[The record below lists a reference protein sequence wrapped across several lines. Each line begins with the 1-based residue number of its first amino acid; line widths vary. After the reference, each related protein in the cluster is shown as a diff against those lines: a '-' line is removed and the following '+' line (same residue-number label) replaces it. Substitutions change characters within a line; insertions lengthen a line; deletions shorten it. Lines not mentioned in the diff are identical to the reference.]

1 MSSYLPCAGSATS
14 SAAPPQAAEPVPGLC
29 PPLSGAD
36 GTGAPGLPAGMIAVR
51 AADVICPGGAAG
63 AVTALLVTGSLVA
76 SGEPVVF
83 THPVTM
89 APAVVRR
96 SGAVQAGGWL
106 PDHVRL
112 GLLEAQL
119 GHGVIEAVIEGAV
132 RAGRLARPAR
142 RRLMSLELACRFT
155 VAMALSP
162 ECDYRETMARL
173 AGHLAGVPWAR
184 RWHVPTSKVFTSW
197 RRLLGWQVMEELFWQ
212 AAGSIAG
219 PATPRG
225 QAALWCGLE
234 LCAIDGFQIDL
245 PATGANR
252 EEFGSSGASDGS
264 GPFPQARAVLVTAR
278 AARAV
283 LGAAMDA
290 CSVGEQTLIAR
301 LVAGHPG
308 LFAGRVF
315 VVDRNFLG
323 HKLATAILDAGGH
336 LVMRVKQGIS
346 LPAVP
351 GGWLSDGSRMSYLN
365 APSGRAADRLP
376 VRVVEHNVTVP
387 GPGGDT
393 VSELYCLATTLLDH
407 QQFPAEQVREAYP
420 QRWSAS
426 ETTIGENKTTV
437 TGAGPPTG
445 PALRSEEPDLIR
457 QEFWAWLTGA
467 QLVRKSGAAT
477 LTAAAANT
485 ADSATAGS
493 RARPVTT
500 DQISFTAMRREAAR
514 SMVQTLV
521 TATTSPAV
529 LARLAEAASRAA
541 LGTLIVTGRQRRS
554 DRRQKSRPSFP
565 HTQVTTPAITGPV
578 KITRFHP
585 EWVDSQPADTS

>member
-1 MSSYLPCAGSATS
+1 VSSYLPCAGSATP
-14 SAAPPQAAEPVPGLC
+14 SAALPQTRPRAAEPVPGLC
-29 PPLSGAD
+29 PPLPGRD
-36 GTGAPGLPAGMIAVR
+36 GTGGPGLPPGLIAVR
-51 AADVICPGGAAG
+51 AADVICPGGAA
-63 AVTALLVTGSLVA
+63 TALLTAGSPVA
-76 SGEPVVF
+76 SGEPLVF
-83 THPVTM
+83 THPVTT

-106 PDHVRL
+106 PGHVRL

-119 GHGVIEAVIEGAV
+119 GDGVIEAVIEGAV
-132 RAGRLARPAR
+132 RAGRLARPVR
-142 RRLMSLELACRFT
+142 RRLMSLELTCRFT
-155 VAMALSP
+155 VAMTLSP
-162 ECDYRETMARL
+162 ECGYRETMARL
-173 AGHLAGVPWAR
+173 AGHLLDVPWAR
-184 RWHVPTSKVFTSW
+184 RWHVPGSKVVTGW
-197 RRLLGWQVMEELFWQ
+197 RRLLGWQVMEEVFWQ
-212 AAGSIAG
+212 AAGSIVDL
-219 PATPRG
+219 ATPHG

-234 LCAIDGFQIDL
+234 LCAIDGFQIDV

-252 EEFGSSGASDGS
+252 EEFGSSGTSDGS

-278 AARAV
+278 AARAM

-301 LVAGHPG
+301 LVAGHPEI
-308 LFAGRVF
+308 FAGRVF

-323 HKLATAILDAGGH
+323 HELATAILDAGGH

-365 APSGRAADRLP
+365 APSRRVADRLP

-387 GPGGDT
+387 GPDAET

-407 QQFPAEQVREAYP
+407 QRFPAEAIREAYP

-437 TGAGPPTG
+437 TGAGPSAG
-445 PALRSEEPDLIR
+445 PALRSGEPDLVR

-467 QLVRKSGAAT
+467 QLVRKSGAAA
-477 LTAAAANT
+477 LTAMAAST
-485 ADSATAGS
+485 TAGS

-521 TATTSPAV
+521 TAATSPAV

-541 LGTLIVTGRQRRS
+541 LGTLITTGRQRHS
-554 DRRQKSRPSFP
+554 GRRQKSRPSFP
-565 HTQVTTPAITGPV
+565 HTQVTTPTFTGPV
-578 KITRFHP
+578 TITRFHP
-585 EWVDSQPADTS
+585 EWVDSQAGDTS

>member
-14 SAAPPQAAEPVPGLC
+14 SAALPQAADPVPGLR
-29 PPLSGAD
+29 PPLPGRD
-36 GTGAPGLPAGMIAVR
+36 GTGTPGLPAGMIAVR
-51 AADVICPGGAAG
+51 AADVICPGGA
-63 AVTALLVTGSLVA
+63 VTALLVAGSPVA
-76 SGEPVVF
+76 SGELLVF

-106 PDHVRL
+106 PGHVRL

-119 GHGVIEAVIEGAV
+119 GEGVIEAVIEGCV
-132 RAGRLARPAR
+132 RAGRLARPVR
-142 RRLMSLELACRFT
+142 RRLMSLELTCRFT
-155 VAMALSP
+155 VAMTLSP

-173 AGHLAGVPWAR
+173 AGHLTGVPWAR
-184 RWHVPTSKVFTSW
+184 RWHVPTSKVLTGW
-197 RRLLGWQVMEELFWQ
+197 RRRLGWQVMEEVFWQ
-212 AAGSIAG
+212 AAGPVA
-219 PATPRG
+219 PHG

-252 EEFGSSGASDGS
+252 EEFGSSGTSDGS

-278 AARAV
+278 AGRAM

-301 LVAGHPG
+301 LVAGHPEI
-308 LFAGRVF
+308 FRGRVF

-323 HKLATAILDAGGH
+323 HELATAILDAGGH

-365 APSGRAADRLP
+365 APSRRAADRLP
-376 VRVVEHNVTVP
+376 VRVIEHNVTVP
-387 GPGGDT
+387 GPGGET
-393 VSELYCLATTLLDH
+393 VSELYCLASTLLDH
-407 QQFPAEQVREAYP
+407 HQFPAEAIREAYP

-426 ETTIGENKTTV
+426 ETTIGENKSTV
-437 TGAGPPTG
+437 TGAGPPAG
-445 PALRSEEPDLIR
+445 PGLRSEEPDLVR

-477 LTAAAANT
+477 LAATAAST
-485 ADSATAGS
+485 AAGS
-493 RARPVTT
+493 TARPVTT

-529 LARLAEAASRAA
+529 LARLAEEASRAA
-541 LGTLIVTGRQRRS
+541 LRTLIVTGRQRHS
-554 DRRQKSRPSFP
+554 SRRQKSSPNFP
-565 HTQVTTPAITGPV
+565 HTRVTTPTVTGPV
-578 KITRFHP
+578 TITRFHP
-585 EWVDSQPADTS
+585 EWVDTQAAGTP

>member
-1 MSSYLPCAGSATS
+1 MPSAEEF
-14 SAAPPQAAEPVPGLC
+14 PQADA
-29 PPLSGAD
+29 AF
-36 GTGAPGLPAGMIAVR
+36 PAGMIAVR
-51 AADVICPGGAAG
+51 AAGVVCPGGAGG
-63 AVTALLVTGSLVA
+63 AETALLVAESPVA
-76 SGEPVVF
+76 PGEPLVF
-83 THPVTM
+83 THPVTV
-89 APAVVRR
+89 APAVIRR

-106 PDHVRL
+106 PGHVRL
-112 GLLEAQL
+112 GLLESQL

-132 RAGRLARPAR
+132 RAGRLARPVR
-142 RRLMSLELACRFT
+142 RRLMSLELTCRFT
-155 VAMALSP
+155 VAMTLSP
-162 ECDYRETMARL
+162 ECSYRETMARL
-173 AGHLAGVPWAR
+173 AGHLLDVPWAR
-184 RWHVPTSKVFTSW
+184 RWHVPVTKVFTGW
-197 RRLLGWQVMEELFWQ
+197 RRLLGWQVMEQLFWQ
-212 AAGSIAG
+212 AAGPVVD
-219 PATPRG
+219 PATPQG
-225 QAALWCGLE
+225 QAALWCGRE

-252 EEFGSSGASDGS
+252 EEFGSSGTSDGS

-278 AARAV
+278 AGRAM
-283 LGAAMDA
+283 LGAALDA
-290 CSVGEQTLIAR
+290 CSAGEQTLVAR

-323 HKLATAILDAGGH
+323 HELATAILDAGGH
-336 LVMRVKQGIS
+336 LVMRVKQGIT

-365 APSGRAADRLP
+365 ARSRRAADRLP

-387 GPGGDT
+387 GPGGGT

-437 TGAGPPTG
+437 TGAGPSTG
-445 PALRSEEPDLIR
+445 PALRSGEPDLVR

-477 LTAAAANT
+477 LTAT
-485 ADSATAGS
+485 ATGADTAPGS
-493 RARPVTT
+493 RARPVST

-529 LARLAEAASRAA
+529 LTTLADATSRAA
-541 LGTLIVTGRQRRS
+541 LGTLIVTGRQRHS
-554 DRRQKSRPSFP
+554 DRRQKSRPGFP
-565 HTQVTTPAITGPV
+565 HTQVTTPTVTAPV
-578 KITRFHP
+578 TITRFHP
-585 EWVDSQPADTS
+585 EWVGSQATDTS

>member
-1 MSSYLPCAGSATS
+1 MSSYLSCVDSAMP
-14 SAAPPQAAEPVPGLC
+14 SAEEFPQADAGF
-29 PPLSGAD
+29 
-36 GTGAPGLPAGMIAVR
+36 PAGMIAVR
-51 AADVICPGGAAG
+51 AAGVICPGRAA
-63 AVTALLVTGSLVA
+63 TALLVAGSPVA
-76 SGEPVVF
+76 SGEPLVF
-83 THPVTM
+83 AHPVTV

-106 PDHVRL
+106 PGHVRL
-112 GLLEAQL
+112 GLLEQQL
-119 GHGVIEAVIEGAV
+119 GDGVIEAVIEGAV
-132 RAGRLARPAR
+132 RAGRLARPVR
-142 RRLMSLELACRFT
+142 RRLMSLELTCRFT
-155 VAMALSP
+155 VAMTLSP

-173 AGHLAGVPWAR
+173 AGHLLDVPWAR
-184 RWHVPTSKVFTSW
+184 RWHVPGTKVFTGW
-197 RRLLGWQVMEELFWQ
+197 RRRLGWQVMEEVFWQ
-212 AAGSIAG
+212 AAGSISG
-219 PATPRG
+219 PATRRG

-245 PATGANR
+245 PATDANK
-252 EEFGSSGASDGS
+252 EEFGSSGTSDGS

-278 AARAV
+278 AARAM

-290 CSVGEQTLIAR
+290 CSIGEQTLIAR
-301 LVAGHPG
+301 LVAAHPG

-323 HKLATAILDAGGH
+323 HELATAILDAGGH

-365 APSGRAADRLP
+365 APSRRVADRLP

-387 GPGGDT
+387 GGET

-407 QQFPAEQVREAYP
+407 QRFPAEAIREAYP

-437 TGAGPPTG
+437 TGAGPSTG
-445 PALRSEEPDLIR
+445 PALRSEEPDLVR

-477 LTAAAANT
+477 LTLTAANT
-485 ADSATAGS
+485 AAGNT
-493 RARPVTT
+493 ARPVTT

-514 SMVQTLV
+514 SMVQTQV
-521 TATTSPAV
+521 TAATSPAV
-529 LARLAEAASRAA
+529 LARLAETASHAA
-541 LGTLIVTGRQRRS
+541 LSTRIVTGRRRHS
-554 DRRQKSRPSFP
+554 SRRQKSRPRFP
-565 HTQVTTPAITGPV
+565 HTQVTTPTVTGPV
-578 KITRFHP
+578 TITRFHP
-585 EWVDSQPADTS
+585 EWVAPQAADTS

>member
-1 MSSYLPCAGSATS
+1 MSSYLSCVDSAM
-14 SAAPPQAAEPVPGLC
+14 PPVVEFPQADAGF
-29 PPLSGAD
+29 
-36 GTGAPGLPAGMIAVR
+36 PAGMIAVR
-51 AADVICPGGAAG
+51 AADVICPGAA
-63 AVTALLVTGSLVA
+63 TALLVAGSAVA
-76 SGEPVVF
+76 PGEPLVF
-83 THPVTM
+83 THPVLM

-96 SGAVQAGGWL
+96 GGAVQAGGWL

-112 GLLEAQL
+112 GLLEEQL
-119 GHGVIEAVIEGAV
+119 GRGVIEAVIEGAV
-132 RAGRLARPAR
+132 RAGRLARPVR

-162 ECDYRETMARL
+162 ECDYRETMTRL

-184 RWHVPTSKVFTSW
+184 RWHVPTSKVFTGW
-197 RRLLGWQVMEELFWQ
+197 RRRLGWQVMEEVFWQ

-219 PATPRG
+219 PATQPG

-245 PATGANR
+245 PATVANR
-252 EEFGSSGASDGS
+252 EEFGSSGTGDGS

-278 AARAV
+278 AGRAV

-301 LVAGHPG
+301 LVAGHPE
-308 LFAGRVF
+308 LFRGRVF

-323 HKLATAILDAGGH
+323 YELTTAILEAGGH

-351 GGWLSDGSRMSYLN
+351 GGWLGDGSRMSYLN
-365 APSGRAADRLP
+365 APSRRVAGRLP

-387 GPGGDT
+387 GPGGGT
-393 VSELYCLATTLLDH
+393 VSELYCLASTLLDH
-407 QQFPAEQVREAYP
+407 QQFPAEAIREAYP

-445 PALRSEEPDLIR
+445 PALRSGEPDLVR

-467 QLVRKSGAAT
+467 QLVRKSGAAST
-477 LTAAAANT
+477 
-485 ADSATAGS
+485 TAGG
-493 RARPVTT
+493 ARPVST

-521 TATTSPAV
+521 TAAASPAV

-541 LGTLIVTGRQRRS
+541 LGTLIVTGRQRHS
-554 DRRQKSRPSFP
+554 SRRQKSRPRFP
-565 HTQVTTPAITGPV
+565 HTQVTTPTVTGPV
-578 KITRFHP
+578 TITRFHP
-585 EWVDSQPADTS
+585 EWVGSQAADTS

>member
-1 MSSYLPCAGSATS
+1 
-14 SAAPPQAAEPVPGLC
+14 VPGLC
-29 PPLSGAD
+29 PPLSGRD
-36 GTGAPGLPAGMIAVR
+36 GMGAAGLPAGMIAVR
-51 AADVICPGGAAG
+51 AADVICPGGTA
-63 AVTALLVTGSLVA
+63 TALLVAGSPVA

-83 THPVTM
+83 SHPVTM

-112 GLLEAQL
+112 GLLEQQL

-132 RAGRLARPAR
+132 RAGRLARPVR
-142 RRLMSLELACRFT
+142 RRLMSLELICRFT
-155 VAMALSP
+155 VAMTLSP

-173 AGHLAGVPWAR
+173 AGHLLDVPWAR
-184 RWHVPTSKVFTSW
+184 RWHVPVTKVFTGW
-197 RRLLGWQVMEELFWQ
+197 RRLLGWQVMEEVFWQ
-212 AAGSIAG
+212 AAGPVAG
-219 PATPRG
+219 PAAPQA

-245 PATGANR
+245 PDTVANR
-252 EEFGSSGASDGS
+252 EEFGSSGTSDDS

-278 AARAV
+278 AGRAM

-290 CSVGEQTLIAR
+290 CSAGEQTLIAR

-323 HKLATAILDAGGH
+323 HELATAILKAGGH

-365 APSGRAADRLP
+365 APSRRAADRLP
-376 VRVVEHNVTVP
+376 VRVTEHNVTIP
-387 GPGGDT
+387 GPDGGA

-407 QQFPAEQVREAYP
+407 QQFPAEAIREAYP
-420 QRWSAS
+420 QRWPAS

-437 TGAGPPTG
+437 TGAGPSTG
-445 PALRSEEPDLIR
+445 PALRSEEPDLVR

-467 QLVRKSGAAT
+467 QLVRKSG
-477 LTAAAANT
+477 TAALTTTAANT
-485 ADSATAGS
+485 AAG
-493 RARPVTT
+493 RRPRPVST

-529 LARLAEAASRAA
+529 LARLAEAAGCAA
-541 LGTLIVTGRQRRS
+541 LGTLIVTGRQRHS
-554 DRRQKSRPSFP
+554 GRRQKSRPGFP
-565 HTQVTTPAITGPV
+565 HTRVTTPTVTGPV
-578 KITRFHP
+578 TITRFHP
-585 EWVDSQPADTS
+585 EWASSQAAGTS